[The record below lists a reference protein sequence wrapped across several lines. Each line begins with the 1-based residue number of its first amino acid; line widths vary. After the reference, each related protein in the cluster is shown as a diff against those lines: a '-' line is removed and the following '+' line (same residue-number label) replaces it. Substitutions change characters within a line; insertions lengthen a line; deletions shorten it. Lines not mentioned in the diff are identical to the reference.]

1 MGALLPAW
9 HILRQTTVATPADR
23 ATIEAWLVKLALQAD
38 IHPGDNN
45 LGTTRGAA
53 DMMLGLMVRD
63 DARYQKGVQTGFIAE
78 LAAMRPDG
86 SFPLGTDRGRAALQ
100 LQSRNIALLLYA
112 AEIAASQGQNLYG
125 TRVGDKGIDD
135 AIRFLLA
142 ASDNNAL
149 VDVYAAANRNP
160 TKQYPVFA
168 PMSQADLV
176 DSTARSWAMLY
187 SERFPR
193 SELTA
198 EIRARS
204 PSGRGYRTT
213 LSAAT

>member
-1 MGALLPAW
+1 M
-9 HILRQTTVATPADR
+9 
-23 ATIEAWLVKLALQAD
+23 
-38 IHPGDNN
+38 
-45 LGTTRGAA
+45 
-53 DMMLGLMVRD
+53 
-63 DARYQKGVQTGFIAE
+63 
-78 LAAMRPDG
+78 
-86 SFPLGTDRGRAALQ
+86 
-100 LQSRNIALLLYA
+100 LYA

-135 AIRFLLA
+135 AMRFLLA

-198 EIRARS
+198 EIRAKS